1 MLECCSR
8 PGLQHSGQ
16 GTERPTAKMRHKQ
29 LIEDNFSENNSH
41 TTWQG
46 MKTIID
52 YKQNHSTPTP
62 TDTSLPDK
70 LNMFFA
76 QFEVNSRQEPH
87 MPMTTSESDQ
97 PLTLQPYQ
105 VLWVLCNMDTKKAP
119 EPDEVTRRVLKTCA
133 SQLPA
138 VFTTIFNRSLQSP
151 PASKLPLLSLCL
163 KPQLSQT

>member
-1 MLECCSR
+1 
-8 PGLQHSGQ
+8 
-16 GTERPTAKMRHKQ
+16 MRHKQ
-29 LIEDNFSENNSH
+29 LIEDKFRENNSH
-41 TTWQG
+41 TMWQD

-62 TDTSLPDK
+62 SDTFLPDK

-76 QFEVNSRQEPH
+76 HFE
-87 MPMTTSESDQ
+87 TTSESDQ
-97 PLTLQPYQ
+97 PLTLQSYQ

-119 EPDEVTRRVLKTCA
+119 EPDGVTGWVLKTCA
-133 SQLPA
+133 SQLAA

-151 PASKLPLLSLCL
+151 PSSKLPLLSLCL